1 MVATGLS
8 LRKTRGA
15 DQYGSV
21 KRVVIVAS
29 AESYRTA
36 DFLGAAGLLRLDVVI
51 ASDGLSPLADASR
64 VHVDLTDVEGAATEI
79 AAIEPTPDAV
89 VAVDDQGVLVAAAAN
104 RLLGLSCNPASAVTA
119 TRDKAVM
126 RELLASAGVR
136 QPRFRLAGIGQIP
149 DMADALGFP
158 VVIKPRTLS
167 ASRGVIRADDR
178 EGARS
183 AEQRVREILAR
194 AGQDPESDVLVECF
208 VEGDEIAIEGLVS
221 DGELEVLAVI
231 DKPDPLDGPFFEET
245 LFVTP
250 SRHPDHVIEASVGVV
265 QQAVAALGL
274 VTGPVHAEV
283 RLSETGPHII
293 EIASRTIGGLCG
305 RALSFGLLGE
315 SLEAVVLKAALGV
328 STSDLGPARP
338 ASGVLML
345 PIPATGVLSDV
356 DGIAEALEID
366 GIDGVEIT
374 IARGRRVM
382 ALPEGDRY
390 LGFVFASGQDPE
402 HVEDS
407 LRTAAQAM
415 SVTIDGESM
424 RPAVE

>member
-1 MVATGLS
+1 M
-8 LRKTRGA
+8 
-15 DQYGSV
+15 

-36 DFLGAAGLLRLDVVI
+36 DFLGAARLLRLDVVV
-51 ASDGLSPLADASR
+51 ASDGISPIAGASR
-64 VHVDLTDVEGAATEI
+64 VHIELADVERAAIEI
-79 AAIEPTPDAV
+79 ASIEPTPDAV
-89 VAVDDQGVLVAAAAN
+89 VAIDDEGVLIAAAASQ
-104 RLLGLSCNPASAVTA
+104 LLGISCNPPSAVEA
-119 TRDKAVM
+119 TRDKAIM
-126 RELLASAGVR
+126 RALLARTGVR

-149 DMADALGFP
+149 DMAHALGFP

-178 EGARS
+178 EGARA
-183 AEQRVREILAR
+183 AEERVRKILAK
-194 AGQDPESDVLVECF
+194 AGKDPESDLLVEQF
-208 VEGDEIAIEGLVS
+208 IEGEEIAIEGLVS

-250 SRHPDHVIEASVGVV
+250 SRHPAHVIEASVGVV

-283 RLSETGPHII
+283 RLSETGPNLI

-315 SLEAVVLKAALGV
+315 SLETVVLKAALGV
-328 STSDLGPARP
+328 STSDHEPTRP

-356 DGIAEALEID
+356 DGMTEALEVD
-366 GIDGVEIT
+366 GIDGVEVT
-374 IARGRRVM
+374 VARGRRVT

-402 HVEDS
+402 QVEDS
-407 LRTAAQAM
+407 LRAAAQVL